1 MTASHVYNIT
11 ERLAAC
17 QRRLREQPCIYPWQK
32 ANFQLFRHPIGVENL
47 KLGMY
52 NTPVLPPSGP
62 LFCYVHGNQIKHLE
76 KTIICWKYGLG
87 FGYFPK
93 LAIESFNCIRIW

>member
-1 MTASHVYNIT
+1 MVEGGQMTASHVYNIT

-32 ANFQLFRHPIGVENL
+32 ANFQLFMHPIGVENL

-52 NTPVLPPSGP
+52 NTPVLPPPSP
-62 LFCYVHGNQIKHLE
+62 LFCYVHGN
-76 KTIICWKYGLG
+76 
-87 FGYFPK
+87 
-93 LAIESFNCIRIW
+93 